1 MPMMNPPHPGESVR
15 VLCLEPFELSVAD
28 AARHLQIAEADLDG
42 LCEGR
47 ADMTPDLAI
56 RLEQAFG
63 STADAWM
70 RMQVAHDL
78 GRARAVGR
86 RPRIERIVRSA

>member
-1 MPMMNPPHPGESVR
+1 MPMLNPPHPGESVR
-15 VLCLEPFELSVAD
+15 ALCLEPFELSVAD

-78 GRARAVGR
+78 GRARAAGR
-86 RPRIERIVRSA
+86 RPRIERIGRSA

>member
-1 MPMMNPPHPGESVR
+1 MFNPPHPGESVR

-28 AARHLQIAEADLDG
+28 AARHLQVDEADLSG

-47 ADMTPDLAI
+47 TALTPDLAI

-70 RMQVAHDL
+70 RMQAAYDL
-78 GRARAVGR
+78 AQARAVAQC
-86 RPRIERIVRSA
+86 PQIARIGRSA

>member
-70 RMQVAHDL
+70 RMQAAYDL
-78 GRARAVGR
+78 GRERAAGQ
-86 RPRIERIVRSA
+86 RPSIAWIERPA